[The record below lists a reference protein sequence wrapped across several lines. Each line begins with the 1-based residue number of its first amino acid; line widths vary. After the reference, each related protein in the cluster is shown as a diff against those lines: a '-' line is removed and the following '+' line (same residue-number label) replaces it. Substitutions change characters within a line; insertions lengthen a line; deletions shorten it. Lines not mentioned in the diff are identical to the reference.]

1 MKLIAALGLTLSL
14 GSLTTIAT
22 AQSQPPAPTEA
33 APTPEPAPVMGQ
45 EAPPPPTTEGEPEFT
60 PPPQEPVAEQAPPP
74 EAPEEEAPK
83 RKRDAGPFAR
93 GSVTLTL
100 LVGTASLGYD
110 SQYVILG
117 GGLGY
122 YVVDGLELGAEGTIW
137 LFDSPTIGTVMPQAR
152 YVLHMV
158 PVIKPYVG
166 TFFKHYM
173 VGEDIDDFNSVG
185 GKVGGLLVMAQGRA
199 YLGLGAVYE
208 HLLDCDD
215 TYFSCDD
222 WYPELSIALS
232 F

>member
-1 MKLIAALGLTLSL
+1 MKLIAVLCLTLGL
-14 GSLTTIAT
+14 GSLTTIAA
-22 AQSQPPAPTEA
+22 AQSQPPGPTEA

-45 EAPPPPTTEGEPEFT
+45 EAPPPPTTESEPQFT
-60 PPPQEPVAEQAPPP
+60 PPPEEPTAEAVP
-74 EAPEEEAPK
+74 EAPPEEAPK

-93 GSVTLTL
+93 GSVSLTL

-110 SQYVILG
+110 SQYFILG

-122 YVVDGLELGAEGTIW
+122 YVVDGLELGAEGTVW

-152 YVLHMV
+152 YVLHFV

-166 TFFKHYM
+166 TFIKHYM
-173 VGEDIDDFNSVG
+173 IGEDIDDFNSVG

-199 YLGLGAVYE
+199 FLGLGAVYE
-208 HLLDCDD
+208 HLLDCDNAN
-215 TYFSCDD
+215 FSCDD